1 MDLSFQHEI
10 IGNIKPYWG
19 FYKTSGQIIGYKEDN
34 DIFFDT
40 ITDAFTYLS
49 NEDISSVTGNQYNF
63 TLSNESPTSF
73 NVENVPN
80 GPLFAIYQDTY
91 YNITENNIFSAVNKW
106 RYDYF
111 DALALYGPISE
122 WKLVNVL
129 NMNGLFED
137 YSDFNE
143 DIGQWNT
150 STVTNMESMFKG
162 ASTFNQDIGQWNTS
176 MVTSME
182 SMFQDAPMFNQDI
195 SGWIV
200 SMVNSMESMFQNA
213 SSFNQM
219 IGEWNTLRVTSMDS
233 MFNGASSFNQSLYN
247 WNDIVFIELENG
259 DISYNSTIKDTQNM
273 LNNTTSLQYPI
284 LTGSVNQ
291 ANIYYAVDQF
301 KTNKQI

>member
-150 STVTNMESMFKG
+150 STVTNMESMFKVRHIQ
-162 ASTFNQDIGQWNTS
+162 SRYW
-176 MVTSME
+176 SME
-182 SMFQDAPMFNQDI
+182 YKHGHFDGVYVSRCANVQSRHKWLDCIYGKFDGVYVSKRVIIQSNDWRMEHIACYIYGFNVQWRVVI
-195 SGWIV
+195 QSV
-200 SMVNSMESMFQNA
+200 
-213 SSFNQM
+213 
-219 IGEWNTLRVTSMDS
+219 TLQLERHRV
-233 MFNGASSFNQSLYN
+233 Y
-247 WNDIVFIELENG
+247 
-259 DISYNSTIKDTQNM
+259 
-273 LNNTTSLQYPI
+273 
-284 LTGSVNQ
+284 
-291 ANIYYAVDQF
+291 
-301 KTNKQI
+301 